1 MLRWFITVFTL
12 HFFLCVGVSA
22 VGKSAP
28 MAPIP
33 YGSTALASAKAAAAQ
48 QAATDDA
55 ALPQT
60 QAVAAQAADAPA
72 STGDGSESEDLALSH
87 ALFDDA
93 DDLPD
98 DVNLLR
104 ALVRRSGASYPPLQ
118 WAEASTASHAPATP
132 RKPPRSAL
140 TA

>member
-1 MLRWFITVFTL
+1 M
-12 HFFLCVGVSA
+12 
-22 VGKSAP
+22 
-28 MAPIP
+28 
-33 YGSTALASAKAAAAQ
+33 GSTALASAKAAAAQ

-55 ALPQT
+55 AAPQ
-60 QAVAAQAADAPA
+60 AQADAAPA
-72 STGDGSESEDLALSH
+72 TSTGDGSESEDLALSH

-118 WAEASTASHAPATP
+118 WAEANTASHAPATP

>member
-28 MAPIP
+28 IAPIP
-33 YGSTALASAKAAAAQ
+33 HGSAGSTALASAKAAAAQ
-48 QAATDDA
+48 QAAAGDTLA
-55 ALPQT
+55 PQA
-60 QAVAAQAADAPA
+60 QSAAQATSD
-72 STGDGSESEDLALSH
+72 DSEPEALALSH

-104 ALVRRSGASYPPLQ
+104 ALVSRSSASYPPLQ
-118 WAEASTASHAPATP
+118 WAEAKAASHAPATP

>member
-33 YGSTALASAKAAAAQ
+33 YGIAGGTALASAKAAAAQ

-55 ALPQT
+55 AAPQ
-60 QAVAAQAADAPA
+60 AQAAVAQA
-72 STGDGSESEDLALSH
+72 AGTGDGSESEDLALSH